1 MFTKNK
7 KAQGALE
14 YLLIIGGAMLI
25 AVIAIVIITG
35 LGRSNTETVGENQE
49 GYQQL
54 VDNQIVTP
62 IISDIECLDA
72 TNNIVVYTAGSPT
85 TGVSGYMISLDG
97 NAFVGFTTTEPDQ
110 RRMTLQK
117 AISAGEKYSI
127 RLIALKNNLR
137 STPTLSFDCIVK

>member
-1 MFTKNK
+1 MFTRNK

-54 VDNQIVTP
+54 VDNQIVPP
-62 IISDIECLDA
+62 IISDVECSIAD
-72 TNNIVVYTAGSPT
+72 VKVYTAGSPT
-85 TGVSGYMISLDG
+85 TGVKGYMISLDG
-97 NAFVGFTTTEPDQ
+97 NAFVNVSLSSGKITYGKVGVVGD
-110 RRMTLQK
+110 
-117 AISAGEKYSI
+117 KYSV
-127 RLIALKNNLR
+127 RLVAIKNDLR